1 MNKRLLIVS
10 PISRDTAEARV
21 DMMKPHSSTPN
32 IISTIVLV
40 VLLTL
45 GILFRSF
52 VLAEIIEPIALILW
66 LIVCFFLSINPMIYW
81 TGIILLVLFGGLR
94 FITIQR
100 KRSTKYQYEIPKET
114 ENRLDY
120 WSSLLAQPSNDK
132 TLRENL
138 KNLLSSSGQNGYGLP
153 FSSINPSEPGPKSLP
168 ENINAFLYPE
178 KTRKEKRPGILF
190 NWSYFT
196 FQGWGRK
203 RSKYL
208 SKQYLDS
215 IENVLTYLENNAELQ
230 NDQ

>member
-1 MNKRLLIVS
+1 MR
-10 PISRDTAEARV
+10 
-21 DMMKPHSSTPN
+21 KPHSSTPY
-32 IISTIVLV
+32 IILTIVLV

-45 GILFRSF
+45 GGLFRSF
-52 VLAEIIEPIALILW
+52 VLAEIIEPIALVLW
-66 LIVCFFLSINPMIYW
+66 LIVRFFLSINPRIYW

-94 FITIQR
+94 FIPIQH
-100 KRSTKYQYEIPKET
+100 KRSTKYQYETPNET
-114 ENRLDY
+114 ENRLEY
-120 WSSLLAQPSNDK
+120 WSSLLAQPGNDK

-138 KNLLSSSGQNGYGLP
+138 RNLLSSSGQNGYGLP
-153 FSSINPSEPGPKSLP
+153 LSSINSSEPGPRSLL

-178 KTRKEKRPGILF
+178 KARKEKLPGILF
-190 NWSYFT
+190 TWSFFN

-203 RSKYL
+203 RSKNI